1 MVIFRQTS
9 NETERP
15 RDVCVAEYFAAQYY
29 FRFPTCWC
37 HCIQKVKVYQ
47 QTNFRRHISIHGWDI
62 ITSVL
67 EKNVRHIGILL
78 PVSSL
83 VISPQS
89 ACDFASGSRIA
100 SKSDNLLQK
109 YDVISI
115 FQDGGRGRSI
125 LLPVSYLLVTLL
137 QKVNVYQR
145 TKFRRHTSIRGLRYN
160 YFRFGKTNVRCLE
173 IRLPVSIS
181 TISP

>member
-67 EKNVRHIGILL
+67 EKTSAILE
-78 PVSSL
+78 
-83 VISPQS
+83 
-89 ACDFASGSRIA
+89 F
-100 SKSDNLLQK
+100 
-109 YDVISI
+109 
-115 FQDGGRGRSI
+115 
-125 LLPVSYLLVTLL
+125 
-137 QKVNVYQR
+137 
-145 TKFRRHTSIRGLRYN
+145 
-160 YFRFGKTNVRCLE
+160 YFRFQVWLYHRNRHAIFC
-173 IRLPVSIS
+173 IRLPNCIQIGQPTAEIWRHIDFSRWRPRPLNTTSGFSFVDAAVFGRSKSIS
-181 TISP
+181 KPNFVILTQFVAEI